1 MKINKIL
8 FLLLFFPT
16 IIFSQHTIK
25 VTFSPTKNFTWAILY
40 KNAPT
45 NTKYIAQ
52 SKIVDG
58 GLVFKLDI
66 KATTGIYKLVYAV
79 PQNDYN
85 FDIIYNGEEDIEL
98 TFNLKDGAVFQKSNE
113 NIMLNSYLTE
123 MTLLGRDL
131 ETRYLKENTE
141 ASAITSIF

>member
-25 VTFSPTKNFTWAILY
+25 VTFSPATDFTWAILY

-45 NTKYIAQ
+45 NTKFIAQ
-52 SKIVDG
+52 SRIVDG
-58 GLVFKLDI
+58 DLVFNLDK

-85 FDIIYNGEEDIEL
+85 FDILIY
-98 TFNLKDGAVFQKSNE
+98 
-113 NIMLNSYLTE
+113 Y
-123 MTLLGRDL
+123 
-131 ETRYLKENTE
+131 
-141 ASAITSIF
+141 

>member
-25 VTFSPTKNFTWAILY
+25 VTFSPEKDFTWAILY

-52 SKIVDG
+52 SRIVDG
-58 GLVFKLDI
+58 DLVF
-66 KATTGIYKLVYAV
+66 Y
-79 PQNDYN
+79 
-85 FDIIYNGEEDIEL
+85 
-98 TFNLKDGAVFQKSNE
+98 
-113 NIMLNSYLTE
+113 
-123 MTLLGRDL
+123 
-131 ETRYLKENTE
+131 
-141 ASAITSIF
+141 TSIKKRQQGFINWCMRFRKMIIILILYITVKKILN

>member
-1 MKINKIL
+1 MFSKLETMKINKIL

-25 VTFSPTKNFTWAILY
+25 VTFSPATDFTWAILY

-45 NTKYIAQ
+45 NTKFIAQ
-52 SKIVDG
+52 SRIVDG
-58 GLVFKLDI
+58 DLVFNLDE

-85 FDIIYNGEEDIEL
+85 FDIIYNGEEDMVL
-98 TFNLKDGAVFQKSNE
+98 FFRNLMK
-113 NIMLNSYLTE
+113 
-123 MTLLGRDL
+123 
-131 ETRYLKENTE
+131 
-141 ASAITSIF
+141 TSC